1 MDYTFTT
8 LNGRIIL
15 RVKDIHRPELSTG
28 TLTTVITG
36 SGDMVVRHTF
46 RIVTCIKR
54 SMDAENN
61 YYAWYEVKDYS
72 SAPDYTPGMEQH
84 MAKLAANMDYISMM
98 ADIELP
104 EVEPDGTQPEV

>member
-15 RVKDIHRPELSTG
+15 RVKDIHRPELPTG

-61 YYAWYEVKDYS
+61 HYAWYEVKDYS

-84 MAKLAANMDYISMM
+84 MAKLAANMDYVCMM
-98 ADIELP
+98 ADIDLP
-104 EVEPDGTQPEV
+104 EVDEDGTQPEV